1 MTVARVRV
9 VTVPGSTGA
18 VGPDGGK
25 PSWLKRRR
33 RRIAAEIERNRRGG
47 HRVPTWVL
55 AVILA
60 AVLGGWITLIL
71 AHR

>member
-1 MTVARVRV
+1 
-9 VTVPGSTGA
+9 